1 MKNKGKT
8 KRLMWMT
15 TAACAMMFL
24 GMGVCLICGLRAARE
39 SIEESSK
46 RDMEGAARKAVCHAA
61 EHIGRADGDHGALSL
76 FAGAPGD

>member
-24 GMGVCLICGLRAARE
+24 GMGVSSVVGIFESVVAVLPIGNPSRKAA
-39 SIEESSK
+39 SGIWKSSWSSSK
-46 RDMEGAARKAVCHAA
+46 SRMPRG
-61 EHIGRADGDHGALSL
+61 
-76 FAGAPGD
+76 

>member
-15 TAACAMMFL
+15 TTACAMMFL

-39 SIEESSK
+39 SIEAKLSSGIL
-46 RDMEGAARKAVCHAA
+46 EVAHGAARK
-61 EHIGRADGDHGALSL
+61 GRMPRG
-76 FAGAPGD
+76 

>member
-24 GMGVCLICGLRAARE
+24 GMGVCLICGLRAARK

-46 RDMEGAARKAVCHAA
+46 RDMEVVM
-61 EHIGRADGDHGALSL
+61 
-76 FAGAPGD
+76 